1 MNPYLSH
8 HGVNS
13 WWLKTVGE
21 ECRCKFV
28 IWSLEK
34 NHQWDLLENVA
45 PGELLGLG
53 VSRGK

>member
-1 MNPYLSH
+1 MNTYLSH

-13 WWLKTVGE
+13 WWLKTVTE

-28 IWSLEK
+28 VWSLEK
-34 NHQWDLLENVA
+34 NVA
-45 PGELLGLG
+45 SGELLGLG